1 MVYCV
6 VSTQI
11 LATASDKY
19 KETYTGNL
27 MNTIKSTF
35 NIDTKEWEIDT
46 TTTEFVTTFYEVQFA
61 FCSNEEVTVFSD
73 LRFGY
78 ELLRNDKEFHGEAFV
93 ISNSYPK
100 DSARLLQVTSTT
112 PIQTDKITCIPAI
125 SYTLKFWATNA
136 GEQSE
141 TEHVFTAPTP
151 PAPFVSWTWNGTE
164 WVPPIA
170 RPEGTPAFWNE
181 TTQAWVPVTDP
192 VAIDDASRDDIS
204 RANAV

>member
-125 SYTLKFWATNA
+125 GYTLKFWATNA

-170 RPEGTPAFWNE
+170 RPDGTPAFWNE